1 MFKKNKT
8 ECGHG
13 CHLMANQNQID
24 FIMSN
29 KPKCFTNINVINNL
43 NFNTNHRMVRAELN
57 SSQPK
62 NPRPKINP
70 EDIKLNRYSTEENV
84 NSLNLKL
91 KEYKRETKDAGIQ
104 EKYNWLERTIKTQ
117 LKRIKPRKKIQT
129 TGYQK
134 TTNLLEQRSALI
146 SAKMTD
152 NNRKEI
158 TKISKEIKENIRKD
172 RRQRRMETIERHIRQ
187 TGGIKKAYKELT
199 NKKEW
204 IVKMKNSNGIK
215 KIGRKE
221 ILNIATDYYTEL
233 YKDNTNEREIELPD
247 NEIIPYILQEETEK
261 AINTQK
267 SDKAPGPDGISNEIL
282 KQMKAD
288 LIPILTEIFNGVIST
303 EIIPKQWTEFN
314 IILLFKKGNH
324 SDMGNY
330 RPISLMSNIYKIFAK
345 VILKRIERKLDEQQP
360 IEQAGFRRDFSV
372 LDHIHTVRQTIEKY
386 SEYQLTYYIAFID
399 YSKAFD
405 SLIHP
410 KNLGILKRTGY
421 RTQIY
426 KDYQEY
432 LQSQYSM
439 YSLRAERRNVPDTKR
454 REAGRPPLAS
464 TFPGCPRKH
473 LQEN

>member
-1 MFKKNKT
+1 
-8 ECGHG
+8 
-13 CHLMANQNQID
+13 
-24 FIMSN
+24 
-29 KPKCFTNINVINNL
+29 
-43 NFNTNHRMVRAELN
+43 MVRAELN

-221 ILNIATDYYTEL
+221 ILNIATTTPSYTR
-233 YKDNTNEREIELPD
+233 T
-247 NEIIPYILQEETEK
+247 T
-261 AINTQK
+261 
-267 SDKAPGPDGISNEIL
+267 
-282 KQMKAD
+282 QMK
-288 LIPILTEIFNGVIST
+288 
-303 EIIPKQWTEFN
+303 
-314 IILLFKKGNH
+314 
-324 SDMGNY
+324 
-330 RPISLMSNIYKIFAK
+330 
-345 VILKRIERKLDEQQP
+345 
-360 IEQAGFRRDFSV
+360 
-372 LDHIHTVRQTIEKY
+372 EK
-386 SEYQLTYYIAFID
+386 
-399 YSKAFD
+399 
-405 SLIHP
+405 
-410 KNLGILKRTGY
+410 
-421 RTQIY
+421 
-426 KDYQEY
+426 
-432 LQSQYSM
+432 
-439 YSLRAERRNVPDTKR
+439 
-454 REAGRPPLAS
+454 
-464 TFPGCPRKH
+464 
-473 LQEN
+473 